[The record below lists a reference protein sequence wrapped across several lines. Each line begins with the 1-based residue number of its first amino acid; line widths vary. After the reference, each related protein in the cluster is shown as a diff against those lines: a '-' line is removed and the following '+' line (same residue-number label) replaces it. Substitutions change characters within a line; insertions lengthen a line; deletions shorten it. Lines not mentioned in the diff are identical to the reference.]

1 VTHTPE
7 EAVRGLWSV
16 LNDRD
21 YDAIADWVTDDCI
34 YYDVPLGPALSARGP
49 VDIAKRLRVGWGE
62 LAAYENHDGTLVAG
76 PQGDEVDVLYE
87 HSETW
92 TFKTGETLHL
102 LFATVHKVRDGKVS
116 LWRDYWD
123 YNALT
128 TAAPQEWQDGLLTAD
143 TSWLYDATGE
153 V

>member
-1 VTHTPE
+1 MSSPTTRTPE
-7 EAVRGLWSV
+7 QAVRGLWSV

-21 YDAIADWVTDDCI
+21 YDGIADWVTDDCI
-34 YYDVPLGPALSARGP
+34 YYDVPLGPAFSARGP
-49 VDIAKRLRVGWGE
+49 ADIAKRLRVGWGE
-62 LAAYENHDGTLVAG
+62 LAAYENHDGLLVSDG
-76 PQGDEVDVLYE
+76 EVVMYE

-92 TFKTGETLHL
+92 TFTTGEVLHL
-102 LFATVHKVRDGKVS
+102 PFATVHKVRDGRVS

-143 TSWLYDATGE
+143 TSWLFDATGL